1 MQLNLY
7 WYNNFIAMSKFRY
20 WKLTYGDVEKLTY
33 NSDKILNWEI
43 KCVREPEDEAK
54 FIGVFLYR
62 NGTPLDYESKK
73 GIVYYYN
80 NIERKELPSITKF
93 LKDRFNGNILEKGE
107 RIFLEGSN
115 EIYNPIDIANLA
127 KDLENKLEAKSI
139 ISMELH
145 DTTQEELKEWGF
157 PEAKLLPIP
166 T

>member
-1 MQLNLY
+1 
-7 WYNNFIAMSKFRY
+7 MSKFRY
-20 WKLTYGDVEKLTY
+20 WKLTYDDVEKLTY
-33 NSDKILNWEI
+33 NPDKILNWEI
-43 KCVREPEDEAK
+43 KCVREPEVEAK

-62 NGTPLDYESKK
+62 YGTPLDYDSKK

-93 LKDRFNGNILEKGE
+93 LKNRFNGNVVEKGE

-115 EIYNPIDIANLA
+115 EIYDPKEIANLA
-127 KDLENKLEAKSI
+127 KDLENELNANPI
-139 ISMELH
+139 ISIELH
-145 DTTQEELKEWGF
+145 DTTQEQLKDWGF

>member
-1 MQLNLY
+1 
-7 WYNNFIAMSKFRY
+7 MSKFRY
-20 WKLTYGDVEKLTY
+20 WKLTYDDVEKLTY
-33 NSDKILNWEI
+33 NPDKILNWEI
-43 KCVREPEDEAK
+43 KCVREPEVEAR

-62 NGTPLDYESKK
+62 YGTPLDYDSKK

-93 LKDRFNGNILEKGE
+93 LKNRFNGDVIEKGE

-115 EIYNPIDIANLA
+115 EIYDPKEIANLA
-127 KDLENKLEAKSI
+127 KDLENELNANAI

-145 DTTQEELKEWGF
+145 DTTQEQLKDWGF